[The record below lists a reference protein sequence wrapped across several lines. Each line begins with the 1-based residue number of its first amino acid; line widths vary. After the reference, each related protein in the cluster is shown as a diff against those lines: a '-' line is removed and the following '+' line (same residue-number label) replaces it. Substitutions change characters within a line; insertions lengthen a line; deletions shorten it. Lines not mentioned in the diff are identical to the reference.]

1 MRNGKWG
8 ERVDWGGGGGGGGG
22 VGLNEMN
29 NGVEGY

>member
-8 ERVDWGGGGGGGGG
+8 ERVDWGGGGGGG
-22 VGLNEMN
+22 VNEMN